1 MNMTRHTYNHAYI
14 LGLSFISALGG
25 YLFGFDFAVIS
36 GALPFLQQ
44 QFGLNAYW
52 QGLATGSLALGAIM
66 GCLIAGAFSDR
77 YGRRKGLLLAAAI
90 FGLSSLAMAF
100 APGRDFF
107 ISARC
112 MAGLGVGM
120 ASMLSPMYIAE
131 VSPAPLRGRMVA
143 INQLTVVTGI
153 LVTSIVNYSLRHQG
167 QDAWRWMFGLGL
179 APSVLFFIGAWWLPE
194 SPRWLVQ
201 AGRVDQA
208 ANLLEKIGGP
218 VFARETLGLIRG
230 SVGPGTGTSRVGIA
244 AMAGRSGAGGSGT
257 GGSRS
262 GRSQPRYGDVFQ
274 KAVLPAVLVGI
285 GLAVF
290 QQFCGINVVF
300 NYTPRIFSSIGVPQD
315 GQLLQTVFIGGVNLV
330 FTLLAM
336 LLVDKLGRKPLMLF
350 GAGALAVLYIIVAR
364 LLAAGSASVS
374 WYLLA
379 AIGTYALSL
388 APVTWVL
395 ISEIFPN
402 AVRAV
407 ATSVAVLSLW
417 AAYFILVFSFPI
429 LFDWLKDSTFYIYS
443 GICMLGFAFVLLF
456 VRETRGRTLEEVE
469 GIMAG
474 GISGGIRR
482 GRRYGGDGG
491 AWRGLAES

>member
-1 MNMTRHTYNHAYI
+1 MNMTRYTYNHAYI

-44 QFGLNAYW
+44 QFGLNAWW
-52 QGLATGSLALGAIM
+52 QGLATGSLALGAIV
-66 GCLIAGAFSDR
+66 GCLIAGTFSDR
-77 YGRRKGLLLAAAI
+77 YGRRKGLLLAAAV

-107 ISARC
+107 ICARC

-153 LVTSIVNYSLRHQG
+153 LITNIVNYNLRHQG
-167 QDAWRWMFGLGL
+167 QEAWRWMFGLGL
-179 APSVLFFIGAWWLPE
+179 APSALFFIGAWWLPE

-201 AGRVDQA
+201 AGRVEHA
-208 ANLLEKIGGP
+208 VNLLEKIGGP
-218 VFARETLGLIRG
+218 VFAQETLVLVRR
-230 SVGPGTGTSRVGIA
+230 SVG
-244 AMAGRSGAGGSGT
+244 GRS
-257 GGSRS
+257 R
-262 GRSQPRYGDVFQ
+262 PRYADVFQ

-300 NYTPRIFSSIGVPQD
+300 NYTPRIFSSIGVAQD

-364 LLAAGSASVS
+364 LLAAGSAGVS

-407 ATSVAVLSLW
+407 ATSIAVLSLW

-443 GICMLGFAFVLLF
+443 GICLLGFAFVLLF
-456 VRETRGRTLEEVE
+456 VKETRGRTLEELEDV
-469 GIMAG
+469 MTG
-474 GISGGIRR
+474 GH
-482 GRRYGGDGG
+482 
-491 AWRGLAES
+491 